1 MQMNQLHPPKIA
13 LSLLSTIMLFC
24 LVSCA
29 TTAQH
34 NNSAAQ
40 ITEIKQLAVMPFIT
54 VGGSAIHAKELD
66 KTLDCELS
74 GLCYI
79 DSDVLSL
86 AEKTLTRQLADE
98 LAERVSNVLP
108 QQTVTDHYLRLPKEQ
123 HKTPRKLV
131 LQMGHDLEADHV
143 IVGLVSR
150 YQERLGGALTA
161 DTPASVAFRLYLV
174 DVVNQK
180 LVWEGHFGKTQQGLS
195 ANLLEAGLFFNY
207 GFKWLRV
214 DELSEYGMEK
224 ILEDFPVPVQ
234 ND

>member
-1 MQMNQLHPPKIA
+1 MKNVQQHRPKT
-13 LSLLSTIMLFC
+13 SLIMLATLLFC
-24 LVSCA
+24 LTSCA
-29 TTAQH
+29 TTPQ
-34 NNSAAQ
+34 NNSLTSE

-54 VGGSAIHAKELD
+54 VSGSARHAKELD

-79 DSDVLSL
+79 DREVLSL
-86 AEKTLTRQLADE
+86 AEKTLTRQLSEA
-98 LAERVSNVLP
+98 LAERINNMLS
-108 QQTVTDHYLRLPKEQ
+108 QQIVTDYYLRLPKEQ
-123 HKTPRKLV
+123 HETPRKLV

-143 IVGLVSR
+143 VVGLVSR
-150 YQERLGGALTA
+150 YQNRIGGALTA
-161 DTPASVAFRLYLV
+161 DTPASITFRLYLV

-180 LVWEGHFGKTQQGLS
+180 LVWEGHFDKTQQGLS

-207 GFKWLRV
+207 GFKWLRI
-214 DELSEYGMEK
+214 DELSEHGMEK